1 MNATLPIDTIWNLL
15 VSLSYDN
22 KKWLADKL
30 YEDISRHSAI
40 DKMEN
45 RLEQLSVLKQG
56 WDGNNAQPVHPA
68 VLKNMRAVLHLCKE
82 KDISSWLLFPD
93 VNGNL
98 YLDLKSDH
106 VDAGMVLAEST
117 FSYFTDEK
125 DAKDI
130 PFSPTAFLQVLDS
143 INDIAA

>member
-1 MNATLPIDTIWNLL
+1 MNATLPIDNIWNLL

-40 DKMEN
+40 DKIEN

-68 VLKNMRAVLHLCKE
+68 VLKNMRAVLENPLGYN
-82 KDISSWLLFPD
+82 LFHPWA
-93 VNGNL
+93 L
-98 YLDLKSDH
+98 S
-106 VDAGMVLAEST
+106 
-117 FSYFTDEK
+117 
-125 DAKDI
+125 
-130 PFSPTAFLQVLDS
+130 
-143 INDIAA
+143 